1 MVSSYL
7 TEAGQYD
14 GAAGLASSILNR
26 APALARQVEQGRL
39 LEAMAHGA
47 VEGQV
52 TPNPQRR

>member
-1 MVSSYL
+1 MTMRWVLLLTVSWFL
-7 TEAGQYD
+7 
-14 GAAGLASSILNR
+14 R
-26 APALARQVEQGRL
+26 AALARQVEQGRL